1 MTPKFDTYKSSG
13 QPLSAKPVNGN
24 YDVHTTEDRMD
35 SPNHHATAAP
45 LRDRFELLSA
55 YLDGEI
61 TAAERRQVED
71 WLANDPSVQ
80 CLYAR
85 LLKLRQG
92 MRSLSVPVSD
102 CSVERTVSQVF
113 SKLERRP
120 RITAAWGGLAI
131 AALFIGA
138 LHNNPPSSQ
147 NAASELAQTSVA
159 QMSHPVAQEAL
170 MIALDRPV
178 IEIPKSTI
186 STLSVPDRVTS
197 TAPRNP

>member
-1 MTPKFDTYKSSG
+1 MTSKFDTYKSSG
-13 QPLSAKPVNGN
+13 QPLSAKPVNEN
-24 YDVHTTEDRMD
+24 PNVHTTEDGMD
-35 SPNHHATAAP
+35 TKHDASVAP

-80 CLYAR
+80 CLSSR

-92 MRSLSVPVSD
+92 MRSIAVPVSD
-102 CSVERTVSQVF
+102 RSVEQTVNQVF

-120 RITAAWGGLAI
+120 RMAAAWGGLAI

-138 LHNNPPSSQ
+138 LYNQPPSVQ
-147 NAASELAQTSVA
+147 YAASEAA
-159 QMSHPVAQEAL
+159 QMPQPVRQEAL

-186 STLSVPDRVTS
+186 SPANVVNHVTS
-197 TAPRNP
+197 GSPKTP